1 MSSVFPSKFA
11 EEVFDDLKNAT
22 NELIR
27 HEESTVHKKAI
38 VALLAWKQKGER
50 VKFLDLSNRWKVN
63 KSWGE
68 RCMMSHFS
76 LCASYL

>member
-38 VALLAWKQKGER
+38 VALLACSRSYKVFAER
-50 VKFLDLSNRWKVN
+50 GLPFRGSTVMKLLVLQRMVITLD
-63 KSWGE
+63 
-68 RCMMSHFS
+68 C
-76 LCASYL
+76 